1 MMPGVQN
8 NAGQKRFELDR
19 GEGLAVADYRFS
31 QGVMTI
37 YHTHVP
43 PPLREKGIGSA
54 LVRRALEDVRRR
66 GFKVVPR
73 CWFVRE
79 FITDNP
85 KFSYL
90 LA

>member
-1 MMPGVQN
+1 
-8 NAGQKRFELDR
+8 
-19 GEGLAVADYRFS
+19 VADCRLS
-31 QGVMTI
+31 RGVMTI

-54 LVRRALEDVRRR
+54 LSRGALEDVRR
-66 GFKVVPR
+66 FKAVPR

-85 KFSYL
+85 EFSDL